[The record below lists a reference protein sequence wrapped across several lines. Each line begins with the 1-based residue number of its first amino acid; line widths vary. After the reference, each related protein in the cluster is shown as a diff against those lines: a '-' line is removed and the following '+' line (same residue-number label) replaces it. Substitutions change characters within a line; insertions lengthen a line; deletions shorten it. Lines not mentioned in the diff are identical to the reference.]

1 MRLSRRTSGYDFG
14 MTISDTEASLDGLVL
29 TRLPEGLG
37 TPSDF
42 ASEWEGVD
50 FTQRVWET
58 QIDEDVW
65 RVDLQVQVLRAP
77 RFKDLK
83 TLRGFL
89 AEYHERGDD
98 WRAEPFGDDGLAS
111 EREVA
116 RLIETGLAVEVRDP
130 FGRTGP
136 EAVKAVAEGIRLPER

>member
-1 MRLSRRTSGYDFG
+1 MRLVSRASGYDFA
-14 MTISDTEASLDGLVL
+14 MTISGTEARLDGLAL

-58 QIDEDVW
+58 QVEEGVW
-65 RVDLQVQVLRAP
+65 RVDLQVQVMRAP
-77 RFKDLK
+77 RFKDLQS
-83 TLRGFL
+83 LQAFL
-89 AEYHERGDD
+89 KEYHERGDD
-98 WRAEPFGDDGLAS
+98 WRSEPFGDDGIAS

-116 RLIETGLAVEVRDP
+116 RLIEPGIAIEVRDP
-130 FGRTGP
+130 FGRTGIA
-136 EAVKAVAEGIRLPER
+136 AVKAVAEGIRLPER

>member
-1 MRLSRRTSGYDFG
+1 
-14 MTISDTEASLDGLVL
+14 MTISGTEARLDGLAL

-58 QIDEDVW
+58 QVEDGAW
-65 RVDLQVQVLRAP
+65 RVDLQVQVMRAS

-83 TLRGFL
+83 ALQAFL
-89 AEYHERGDD
+89 AQYHERGDD
-98 WRAEPFGDDGLAS
+98 WRPEPFGDDGLTS

-116 RLIETGLAVEVRDP
+116 RLIEPGLAVEVRDP
-130 FGRTGP
+130 FGRMGVK
-136 EAVKAVAEGIRLPER
+136 AVKEVAEGIRLLER